1 MDDFQ
6 DVIAPDLEDFIET
19 IAVPSVTPSVPITDG
34 WSVVPSAVDSGVT
47 DRVDHEVCAGVTT
60 DMQYV
65 DNSTFDRMLI
75 DAHLTNVHSALPKF
89 CWEEGVL
96 GDIFSGSSSSLPS
109 MLNVVLPQ
117 PDDSNVTVPSTAAV
131 GTGILKRKFDGS
143 FYASSVK
150 VISDKDYI
158 EQQQQLWASALCKW
172 ESIFCIVDYQGPI
185 GETISNAANSIDGVL
200 HPHEILRDVFG
211 VKSPRTVLKR
221 ASALLAFF
229 RWLQTRGQSM
239 WPFRN
244 DQVAVYMGD
253 FMPSKKGHTRG
264 SSFLQACRFAHHV
277 LLIDMSAV
285 LGDTILTGRAARLE
299 AMKATT
305 VRARILS
312 VKEVQRLE
320 NFLFED
326 HELYDQY
333 LVGCCLF
340 AIYSRSRWS
349 DLSYLSSLT
358 LDTADTPDGL
368 YGYLEGATV
377 HQKTATTA
385 LKQSMEMPL
394 VAPIQGVTMRPWAIR
409 FCEILQ
415 LCEIDMDATPFGALC
430 RAPLRD
436 GDLSERPLETSEI
449 NGFLCNVLGLE
460 QDKRASSHS
469 LKATTLSWS
478 SRFGLEEDARVLLGH
493 HEHPSKPL
501 AVYSRDMLSR
511 PLKLYESM
519 LLSVRM
525 GAFQPDTSRSGWTS
539 TRVPAKDVI
548 KIEDSDNEEFNL
560 EAGLSEVQDVP
571 PVMLRH
577 EDLFDGEVATPAQCI
592 DTCEDE
598 WDQME
603 KEYGGGAR
611 ASHVESLHGSD
622 DVDVI
627 PQSSSSD
634 DSSDSDSSSVHEEL
648 MVRMHCESSA
658 VLANDL
664 DEPCYQHKRSKV
676 LHLPNEEK
684 STFLCGRRIADSY
697 VFLQHGASFKW
708 PRCSGCFRGQV
719 ITTPGGL
726 ADAFDMARQ
735 SRLAR
740 QL

>member
-6 DVIAPDLEDFIET
+6 DVIAPDLEDFIENF
-19 IAVPSVTPSVPITDG
+19 AVPSVTPSVPITDG
-34 WSVVPSAVDSGVT
+34 WSLVPSAVDSGET
-47 DRVDHEVCAGVTT
+47 DHDDNNVYSGVTT
-60 DMQYV
+60 DHQFV

-75 DAHLTNVHSALPKF
+75 DAHLMNVHTALPKF

-96 GDIFSGSSSSLPS
+96 GGIFSGSSSSLPS

-117 PDDSNVTVPSTAAV
+117 PDDFNAAEPSTAST

-158 EQQQQLWASALCKW
+158 EQQQQLRASALCKW

-185 GETISNAANSIDGVL
+185 GEAISNAANHIDSVL

-211 VKSPRTVLKR
+211 VKSPTTVLKR

-229 RWLQTRGQSM
+229 HWLQTRGQSM

-253 FMPSKKGHTRG
+253 FMPNKKGHTRG

-277 LLIDMSAV
+277 LSIDMSAV

-312 VKEVQRLE
+312 VLEVQQLE

-368 YGYLEGATV
+368 YGYLEGATI

-394 VAPIQGVTMRPWAIR
+394 VAPIQGITMRPWAIR

-415 LCEIDMDATPFGALC
+415 LCGIDMDATPFGALC
-430 RAPLRD
+430 RASLRD
-436 GDLSERPLETSEI
+436 GDLSRRPLQTSEI
-449 NGFLCNVLGLE
+449 NEFLCNVLGLD

-469 LKATTLSWS
+469 FKATTLSWS
-478 SRFGLEEDARVLLGH
+478 SRFGLEEDARVL
-493 HEHPSKPL
+493 
-501 AVYSRDMLSR
+501 
-511 PLKLYESM
+511 
-519 LLSVRM
+519 
-525 GAFQPDTSRSGWTS
+525 
-539 TRVPAKDVI
+539 
-548 KIEDSDNEEFNL
+548 
-560 EAGLSEVQDVP
+560 
-571 PVMLRH
+571 
-577 EDLFDGEVATPAQCI
+577 
-592 DTCEDE
+592 
-598 WDQME
+598 
-603 KEYGGGAR
+603 
-611 ASHVESLHGSD
+611 
-622 DVDVI
+622 
-627 PQSSSSD
+627 
-634 DSSDSDSSSVHEEL
+634 
-648 MVRMHCESSA
+648 
-658 VLANDL
+658 
-664 DEPCYQHKRSKV
+664 
-676 LHLPNEEK
+676 
-684 STFLCGRRIADSY
+684 
-697 VFLQHGASFKW
+697 
-708 PRCSGCFRGQV
+708 
-719 ITTPGGL
+719 
-726 ADAFDMARQ
+726 
-735 SRLAR
+735 
-740 QL
+740 